1 MSQPPPLSS
10 PAPRLGEPQKV
21 VESAWLAESS
31 SSSRCGAQAYTANK
45 KNLNAEATE
54 FVPSQNRYEG
64 MGTGMNSLMP
74 SKVLPNLSD
83 GTEQDMYNWQNYDY
97 AAMMMQYP
105 PVWSY
110 VCGEYNNFIPGNH
123 GGGSTDLSHI
133 QRPKQQGGNTTKLRD
148 KRRRSRARLRQS
160 SPLAAPDEADN
171 CSSALDSFR
180 NDREHFRLET
190 AMSHLSEFAKDLEGH
205 RFIIDELEKASGN
218 NGLLFRNCTK
228 KLTHDISKLA
238 KDQYGTLVIQKLFE
252 LGNSD
257 QKNEWLQEI
266 KSDALELSN
275 HQHGCRVVQ
284 KTLESVANQKK
295 VELAKLIEPNVC
307 AIIENKHG
315 NHVVQKCIEELPPD
329 EVTFIIDAVLTK
341 TSDMA
346 MSKYGCRVIQRL
358 LEYCNPEQLKQL
370 LEDIL
375 NILPKLADNDYGNYV
390 VQHMLE
396 YGRPD
401 DRKTIIGII
410 QSDIVKFANSKFSS
424 NIVEKCLEKCLENRN
439 DAGSMKLEWE
449 DLMHVVLEQKQG
461 QQQGQPSNSPLQL
474 MMIDKFGHYI
484 VMKLIDYCNSYHELE
499 KERDIVMKQIR
510 EVEADVDKGSM
521 PAKAV
526 VSKVKELGWW
536 VQHQV
541 VQSGQCEL

>member
-1 MSQPPPLSS
+1 M
-10 PAPRLGEPQKV
+10 
-21 VESAWLAESS
+21 
-31 SSSRCGAQAYTANK
+31 NK

-54 FVPSQNRYEG
+54 FVPSQNHYEG
-64 MGTGMNSLMP
+64 MGAGMNSLMP

-83 GTEQDMYNWQNYDY
+83 GTEQDLYNWQLHEYS
-97 AAMMMQYP
+97 AMMMPY
-105 PVWSY
+105 PVWPY
-110 VCGEYNNFIPGNH
+110 VCGGYNNFIPANQ
-123 GGGSTDLSHI
+123 GGGTDLSHI
-133 QRPKQQGGNTTKLRD
+133 QRPKQQGGNATKLRD

-180 NDREHFRLET
+180 SDREHFRLES

-205 RFIIDELEKASGN
+205 KFIIDELEKASKN
-218 NGLLFRNCTK
+218 NGLLFQNCTK

-238 KDQYGTLVIQKLFE
+238 KDQYGTSVIQKLFE
-252 LGNSD
+252 LGNPD

-266 KSDALELSN
+266 KNDAVELSN

-284 KTLESVANQKK
+284 KTLESVANPKK
-295 VELAKLIEPNVC
+295 VELAKVIEPRVC
-307 AIIENKHG
+307 DIIENKHG
-315 NHVVQKCIEELPPD
+315 NHVVQKCIEELPNE
-329 EVTFIIDAVLTK
+329 EVTFIINAVLPE
-341 TSDMA
+341 TSHMA
-346 MSKYGCRVIQRL
+346 TSKYGCRVIQRL
-358 LEYCNPEQLKQL
+358 LEYCNSEHLKQL
-370 LEDIL
+370 FEDIL

-396 YGRPD
+396 YGRPE

-424 NIVEKCLEKCLENRN
+424 NIVEKCLEKCFENRK

-449 DLMHVVLEQKQG
+449 DLMHVVLEQK
-461 QQQGQPSNSPLQL
+461 QGQPSNSPLQL

-484 VMKLIDYCNSYHELE
+484 VMKLIDYCHRNHELE

-510 EVEADVDKGSM
+510 EVEADVDKGST
-521 PAKAV
+521 PAQAV
-526 VSKVKELGWW
+526 VKKVKDLKWW
-536 VQHQV
+536 VQDQV
-541 VQSGQCEL
+541 VQSGQCEP